1 MSLPTSL
8 RTSIAPSELEL
19 VATQQLIEI
28 VPLVSMERTVFI
40 SVRNRMPHFVS
51 LKQMQTRS
59 CESCYRPFHKPWKFS
74 SIAVRLMRG
83 VYGPFRPP
91 NKTSVP
97 LWIAINLKQK
107 RKCHI
112 LAPSWFTVGACCFAP
127 SDLLLEPTLPLPE
140 YLQECLALETSNP
153 AFTELPFRYME
164 ISKVLLDVFASFW
177 FSLATSIL
185 MQSLSYLQCFGWSRK
200 PGQAALLVEGPS
212 WGTSG

>member
-8 RTSIAPSELEL
+8 RTSIALSELEL

-40 SVRNRMPHFVS
+40 SVRNQMPHLVS

-59 CESCYRPFHKPWKFS
+59 CESCYRPFHKPWNLS
-74 SIAVRLMRG
+74 LIAVRPMQG

-112 LAPSWFTVGACCFAP
+112 LAPSWFTIGACFAP
-127 SDLLLEPTLPLPE
+127 SDLLLKSTLLLPE
-140 YLQECLALETSNP
+140 HLQECLTLETSNP

-164 ISKVLLDVFASFW
+164 ISKVLLDVFASFLS
-177 FSLATSIL
+177 FSLASSIL
-185 MQSLSYLQCFGWSRK
+185 M
-200 PGQAALLVEGPS
+200 
-212 WGTSG
+212 